1 MKAIFSVS
9 LDEKRSRSLCHE
21 PIIDPTLLSQGI
33 CCIQYL
39 YPNISFIFDCVS
51 HWLFNLFESKVA
63 HWLHSSV
70 WICNLMLAALRRH
83 SLKWVTCVKRKL
95 IWALLLKCVD
105 ETRVD
110 LQDNFL
116 LNIWVCNFKIVLFWT
131 HFYIMFYCDISD

>member
-1 MKAIFSVS
+1 MK
-9 LDEKRSRSLCHE
+9 KRSRSLCHE
-21 PIIDPTLLSQGI
+21 PIIHPTLLPLRN
-33 CCIQYL
+33 L
-39 YPNISFIFDCVS
+39 YYTILIFHLFLIRVS
-51 HWLFNLFESKVA
+51 HWLFNQFESKVA

-116 LNIWVCNFKIVLFWT
+116 LNVWVCNSKIVLFWT
-131 HFYIMFYCDISD
+131 HFYILFYCDNMISD